1 MILGSPTNIL
11 VGWLCLPLFLG
22 GHFSGKVSS
31 HGSRGTISV
40 MITNTQLKAWVEWSL
55 YDFPTPSC
63 LCSKQYLMLSLLQV
77 YRNAVTTRGNKLNA
91 SSLVSNRIV
100 KIGIL
105 CRLVKVLNES
115 DLRIVLKTIR
125 YYFYLKIKSVKFI

>member
-1 MILGSPTNIL
+1 
-11 VGWLCLPLFLG
+11 
-22 GHFSGKVSS
+22 
-31 HGSRGTISV
+31 
-40 MITNTQLKAWVEWSL
+40 
-55 YDFPTPSC
+55 
-63 LCSKQYLMLSLLQV
+63 MLSLLQV
-77 YRNAVTTRGNKLNA
+77 YSNAVTTRGNKLNA
-91 SSLVSNRIV
+91 SSLASNRIV

>member
-1 MILGSPTNIL
+1 MI
-11 VGWLCLPLFLG
+11 F
-22 GHFSGKVSS
+22 
-31 HGSRGTISV
+31 
-40 MITNTQLKAWVEWSL
+40 QL
-55 YDFPTPSC
+55 PSC

-115 DLRIVLKTIR
+115 DLRIVLRTIR
-125 YYFYLKIKSVKFI
+125 YYFYLKIQSVKFK